1 MRNVIFAVFVL
12 FVFTGF
18 TMLAQ
23 QEAASAKPEQ
33 TPVVKEVEGFWYGYM
48 EFKGSYS
55 KMQTEI
61 QNFMNEFFK
70 QGLIPAGVAVS
81 AYFNSSEEVKE
92 EDLRWAFG
100 FVITKETTVKEP
112 IKKMEFKK
120 QKAVVYLHKG
130 PYENLPKSYDMVW
143 KFIKD
148 KEYKIIWPVYDRYL
162 NNPMQVE
169 PEKLETE
176 IVVPIKEK

>member
-1 MRNVIFAVFVL
+1 MRNLIFAILVL
-12 FVFTGF
+12 FVFCGF
-18 TMLAQ
+18 TMPAQ
-23 QEAASAKPEQ
+23 QQPAPAETEQ
-33 TPVVKEVEGFWYGYM
+33 TPAVKEVEGFWYGYM
-48 EFKGSYS
+48 EFKGSYT
-55 KMQTEI
+55 KMEKEI

-70 QGLIPAGVAVS
+70 QGLIPAGTAVS
-81 AYFNSSEEVKE
+81 AYFNSPDEVKE

-100 FVITKETTVKEP
+100 FVITKDAAVKEP

-130 PYENLPKSYDMVW
+130 PYDSLPKSYEMIW
-143 KFIKD
+143 KLIKD
-148 KEYKIIWPVYDRYL
+148 NEYQVTWPVYDRYL

-176 IVVPIKEK
+176 IVVPIKEN

>member
-1 MRNVIFAVFVL
+1 MRNVISGIFVL
-12 FVFTGF
+12 FVFCSF
-18 TMLAQ
+18 TMVAQ
-23 QEAASAKPEQ
+23 QPAAPAKPEQ
-33 TPVVKEVEGFWYGYM
+33 TPAVKEVEGFWYGYM
-48 EFKGSYS
+48 EFKGSYA
-55 KMQTEI
+55 KMEKEI

-70 QGLIPAGVAVS
+70 QGLIPAGTAVS
-81 AYFNSSEEVKE
+81 VYFNSPDEVKE
-92 EDLRWAFG
+92 EDLSWAFG

-112 IKKMEFKK
+112 IKKMEFEK

-130 PYENLPKSYDMVW
+130 PYDNLPKSYDTVW

-148 KEYKIIWPVYDRYL
+148 KEYKITWPVYDRYL